1 MEEVRRI
8 GRRLVHKGH
17 VIDFYEDDIQ
27 LPDGRIAKWDFIKHK
42 GAAAVV
48 AARDDGKIL
57 MVRQYRNTADRKTL
71 EIPAGSRNT
80 ADEPTLICASREL
93 EEETGYHSD
102 KLELLVTL
110 KTAIAYCDE
119 FIDVYV
125 AQDLV
130 PTKQH
135 LDEDEFLD
143 VEAYTMDELLEMIYS
158 RKIEDTKTISALLAY
173 KIKYLD
179 KM

>member
-8 GRRLVHKGH
+8 DRRLVHKGH

-27 LPDGRIAKWDFIKHK
+27 LPDGRVAKWDFIKHK

-48 AARDDGKIL
+48 AVRDDGKIL
-57 MVRQYRNTADRKTL
+57 MVRQYRNTADRMTL

-80 ADEPTLICASREL
+80 EDEPTLICASREL
-93 EEETGYHSD
+93 EEETGYRSD
-102 KLELLVTL
+102 NLELLVRL
-110 KTAIAYCDE
+110 RTAIAYCDE

-125 AQDLV
+125 ARNLV
-130 PTKQH
+130 PTAQH

-158 RKIEDTKTISALLAY
+158 RRLEDTKTISAILAY
-173 KIKYLD
+173 KVRYLD
-179 KM
+179 GK

>member
-1 MEEVRRI
+1 MEEVKRI
-8 GRRLVHKGH
+8 GRKLVQKGH
-17 VIDFYEDDIQ
+17 VIDFYEDDIL
-27 LPDGRIAKWDFIKHK
+27 LPDGRIAKWDFLKHK

-48 AARDDGKIL
+48 AVRDDGKLL
-57 MVRQYRNTADRKTL
+57 MVRQYRNSCNRQTL

-80 ADEPTLICASREL
+80 EDEDTYLSASREL

-102 KLELLVTL
+102 HLELLVRL
-110 KTAIAYCDE
+110 RTAIAYCDE

-125 AQDLV
+125 AQNLV

-143 VEAYTMDELLEMIYS
+143 VEAYTMEELLEMIYDG
-158 RKIEDTKTISALLAY
+158 RIEDTKTISALLAY
-173 KIKYLD
+173 KIKYF
-179 KM
+179 K